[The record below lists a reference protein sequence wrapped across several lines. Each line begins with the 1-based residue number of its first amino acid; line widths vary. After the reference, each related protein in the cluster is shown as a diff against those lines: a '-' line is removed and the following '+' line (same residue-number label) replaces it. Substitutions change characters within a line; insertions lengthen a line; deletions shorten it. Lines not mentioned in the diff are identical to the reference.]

1 MIGRLGQ
8 RLMKSERWRQWYEK
22 GLEASQA
29 RAEQARARLAQ
40 AFADAPRDVSW
51 TFDVDRSELRDSAG
65 ELVLRMKP
73 GLPIESPSGEKLA
86 RIGAGGLA
94 LVPALAHNP
103 LGNDPDQE
111 WLVDEGGLVVAK
123 ASIGTGEQRWFCA
136 TVDLLPPVR
145 LNDALAE
152 RQLADE
158 VRDRVAALTPLEYRL
173 VSNST
178 GELRGADGRLLA
190 RDHFAHSMAASA
202 ASYTAVLDSWSIEV
216 NDNPLPAAWLLGVL
230 RCTEILRGVQ
240 LRDRRPDV
248 EG

>member
-1 MIGRLGQ
+1 M
-8 RLMKSERWRQWYEK
+8 
-22 GLEASQA
+22 
-29 RAEQARARLAQ
+29 
-40 AFADAPRDVSW
+40 
-51 TFDVDRSELRDSAG
+51 
-65 ELVLRMKP
+65 
-73 GLPIESPSGEKLA
+73 
-86 RIGAGGLA
+86 
-94 LVPALAHNP
+94 
-103 LGNDPDQE
+103 
-111 WLVDEGGLVVAK
+111 VDESGLVVAE
-123 ASIGTGEQRWFCA
+123 ASKGIGEQKWFCA
-136 TVDLLPPVR
+136 TVDPLLPVR
-145 LNDALAE
+145 LIDALAE

-240 LRDRRPDV
+240 LRDRRPDF